1 MEQRKKGLVLIGTSA
16 VIMLPAA
23 VSAISSYGFVA
34 GSISVVA
41 FLAGTLS
48 LIEGTH
54 NLAHSEPG
62 EIARMIQ
69 EFDEKKRM
77 VDKSPK
83 EFEQEG
89 MMDIEIVDDGTEIPA
104 EPERELSE
112 EEGKALSTAEVFEEK
127 DGCSICEET
136 NPGLPTCKEMGKTQQ
151 EQGVEGEV
159 PLGKKEGIKDE

>member
-1 MEQRKKGLVLIGTSA
+1 METRKKGMVLIGTSA

-54 NLAHSEPG
+54 NLAHNEPG
-62 EIARMIQ
+62 EIARKIQ
-69 EFDEKKRM
+69 EFDERKRM
-77 VDKSPK
+77 VDESPK
-83 EFEQEG
+83 ASEPEG
-89 MMDIEIVDDGTEIPA
+89 MIGIELVDDKDPDYVTDE
-104 EPERELSE
+104 ELSE
-112 EEGKALSTAEVFEEK
+112 ETIAEVVEEEK
-127 DGCSICEET
+127 KDEGCSNCEET
-136 NPGLPTCKEMGKTQQ
+136 NPGLPTCQEMEKEKK